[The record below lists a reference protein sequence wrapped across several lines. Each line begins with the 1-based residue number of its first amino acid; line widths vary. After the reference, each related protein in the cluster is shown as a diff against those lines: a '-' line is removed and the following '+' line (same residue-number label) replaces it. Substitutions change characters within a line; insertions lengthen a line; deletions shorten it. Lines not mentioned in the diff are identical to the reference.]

1 MIGIDEKFQ
10 SPLFFSF
17 IFHASKRKISL
28 SSSFAFSIFSSSPY
42 SVSTLPNTAYMWLS
56 KRHQLFWTLSF
67 LFSRVWFVRADS
79 QVTTIALISISPFV
93 TNYHTACG
101 LIHVLD
107 NAISL
112 EAKKTGHS
120 VFKKYP
126 IVIHFFHLP
135 FLLLFF
141 WPDPS
146 SFHTTFLLLCA
157 KCIYD
162 CILVITGQMD
172 KG

>member
-1 MIGIDEKFQ
+1 MIGLDEKFQ
-10 SPLFFSF
+10 SPLFFSL
-17 IFHASKRKISL
+17 IFHASKWKISL
-28 SSSFAFSIFSSSPY
+28 SSAFAFSIFSSSPY

-67 LFSRVWFVRADS
+67 LFSRGWFVRADS

-107 NAISL
+107 KAISL
-112 EAKKTGHS
+112 EAKKTGHT

-126 IVIHFFHLP
+126 IVIHLFPLS

-141 WPDPS
+141 DRPPS

-157 KCIYD
+157 KCIYN
-162 CILVITGQMD
+162 CVRVILGQ
-172 KG
+172 GLGR